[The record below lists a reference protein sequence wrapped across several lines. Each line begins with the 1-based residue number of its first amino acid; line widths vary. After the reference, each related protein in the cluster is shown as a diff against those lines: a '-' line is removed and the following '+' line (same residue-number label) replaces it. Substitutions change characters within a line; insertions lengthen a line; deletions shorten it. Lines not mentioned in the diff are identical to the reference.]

1 MDFSIVV
8 ATPNLALADLLLL
21 SLEEKDTYRVQLAHD
36 LAELQEAV
44 GNFPVD
50 LMIFDA
56 DFCDQLIDPLIQRIL
71 IQHPRIRCIFLS
83 PENNP
88 EWMPDFPNEHFV
100 LPQPY
105 FISTI
110 VELAET
116 LLVPDSEREKA
127 FSQTSNNIKL
137 SQPAWLQDRE
147 LGSFILTSFLRESTA
162 HAVMILIGGKV
173 HLSQGY
179 LSNAEVI
186 EIATMIQREWNTIK
200 QTDLVRFM
208 KLQASGGKYLL
219 YIREFQ
225 PGVLLVL
232 VEDIRNPV
240 SNSKVQIT
248 RLQQMLIE
256 QTRLDPPGLE
266 EDQKTADVKTQ
277 EIPVISSVEIS
288 HQPDTQSTDEVE
300 EPLQDSEMLEIDE
313 EQQKEKILKILAW
326 MPSPNPND
334 ETPVSRSQNSHKK
347 QKTPSEPPEDKKSKP
362 VTDEQKSFIE
372 EEPPLLMT
380 DQSIGTP
387 EEQPGSIVEQQSE
400 EYFEEQ
406 FEITS
411 QEKPEITQEVKTEF
425 LLKEKSQFT
434 AKERLEIAPE
444 EREIEEPETEKITP
458 EPPLISDNI
467 SDELLELLAQEE
479 DTSET
484 FPEIVN
490 TLPET
495 TLSED
500 KKNTEEIMP
509 VTEPKQAVEAFPGA
523 IPVSQPYEG
532 SIYNPEP
539 ATSAMVDLIY
549 TFVIIPRIPLHHLN
563 GELEKQLS
571 QWIPDLCI
579 AFGWKLMRLQIR
591 PEYIL
596 ISTQVMPGVSPASV
610 IRILR
615 VKTSYRIFETH
626 SRLRS
631 QNPSGD
637 FWAPGY
643 LALSGMQM
651 PDEDLIADYMQQTRM
666 RQGLPA
672 TR

>member
-21 SLEEKDTYRVQLAHD
+21 SLEENDTYRVHLAHD

-44 GNFPVD
+44 DSFPVD
-50 LMIFDA
+50 LLIFDA
-56 DFCDQLIDPLIQRIL
+56 DFCDQLIDPLIHRIL

-88 EWMPDFPNEHFV
+88 EWMPDFPNAHFV

-116 LLVPDSEREKA
+116 LLVPDSEREKTI
-127 FSQTSNNIKL
+127 SQSSTNVML
-137 SQPAWLQDRE
+137 SQPVWLQDRE
-147 LGSFILTSFLRESTA
+147 LGGFILTSFLRESTA
-162 HAVMILIGGKV
+162 HAVMILIEGKV

-179 LSNAEVI
+179 LSNAEVV
-186 EIATMIQREWNTIK
+186 EIASMIQREWNTVK

-225 PGVLLVL
+225 PNVLLVL

-256 QTRLDPPGLE
+256 QTRMDPPTSEGE
-266 EDQKTADVKTQ
+266 VQKTPENKEQETPTIPSEEASLLTDFPTNDV
-277 EIPVISSVEIS
+277 ENLLP
-288 HQPDTQSTDEVE
+288 
-300 EPLQDSEMLEIDE
+300 DSETVGIDE
-313 EQQKEKILKILAW
+313 EQQKEKILKMLAW
-326 MPSPNPND
+326 MPNPDPKN
-334 ETPVSRSQNSHKK
+334 EAPASRQQNNQKK
-347 QKTPSEPPEDKKSKP
+347 QKPQSELPEGKQSKP
-362 VTDEQKSFIE
+362 AKIEQISFSK
-372 EEPPLLMT
+372 EEPQALLPEQPLET
-380 DQSIGTP
+380 IP
-387 EEQPGSIVEQQSE
+387 EELPGSIVEQQSE
-400 EYFEEQ
+400 Q
-406 FEITS
+406 PEITS
-411 QEKPEITQEVKTEF
+411 EEKPEITQEVKTEIISGEKPEF
-425 LLKEKSQFT
+425 TSKEQSEMT
-434 AKERLEIAPE
+434 SE
-444 EREIEEPETEKITP
+444 EKEIEELQTEKIMP
-458 EPPLISDNI
+458 EPLLVSDSF
-467 SDELLELLAQEE
+467 SDEFLELLTKEG
-479 DTSET
+479 DISES
-484 FPEIVN
+484 FPDVVN
-490 TLPET
+490 TLPESN
-495 TLSED
+495 LSKD
-500 KKNTEEIMP
+500 KENINEKIP
-509 VTEPKQAVEAFPGA
+509 VTEPEQAAGAFPGA

-532 SIYNPEP
+532 SIYYPEP
-539 ATSAMVDLIY
+539 ATSAMADLIY
-549 TFVIIPRIPLHHLN
+549 TFVIIPRIPLHHLD

-591 PEYIL
+591 PEYTL

-643 LALSGMQM
+643 LALSGVQM
-651 PDEDLIADYMQQTRM
+651 PDEDLIADYMQQTRT
-666 RQGLPA
+666 RQGIPA
-672 TR
+672 AR